1 MKMFLI
7 TRDDARRVD
16 LHELLERAGWGAFAA
31 EEYPVFREHRGP
43 EEAVVTYEEV
53 PALGVRVVGVRGP
66 TPAGLPQWGGLVAL
80 DALGPDGGPLGA
92 AWKLDALKAR
102 LDLSFD
108 EEQLAP
114 LLEVACG
121 EDARRA
127 AVVLRTVTTVA
138 YMEPLLR
145 AVVERF
151 GPDTDRGRYARTML
165 DHIAPDDPAV
175 IARRRAASVPRLEL
189 LLALHEAFHGGDGLL
204 TEALAS
210 RLVDE
215 GVATAEVLAMR
226 GEARRHAGETWRA
239 AIDLL
244 FARHDA
250 AQAVDPEREPDW
262 VGPALDAL
270 HPVLASGRAGPLPVS
285 ALDLLMDRVFVGLP
299 CLKDLLPIA
308 GDAAGAVASRLALLA
323 LRDRDLALARQAA
336 ERALAER
343 PDDVTT
349 YAVGAVALGRER
361 AATEPDALD
370 RLEEA
375 WRRLLQGPIDDV
387 DGALYE
393 LAEGGRFPLGLLERV
408 AELRMR
414 ALKGQ
419 GHSLD
424 LIAFGR
430 EAVERMPWSLS
441 LGTNLGI
448 ALTGLRRHDAAIEAY
463 SRVID
468 QAEQGRIEDAPPAT
482 LSYFNRACERAITG
496 DHEAALDDLEAAI
509 RGDAKWAEAAAED
522 DYFASLRGDPRFE
535 KLCRG
540 EVEKAPV
547 VVEGVLAPVA
557 RVLCG
562 VEASGV
568 SREELG
574 DAIRDAVRGQ
584 PPSPRLARMPQV
596 PEALAQLGRLLAHP
610 DLMITGMMSMELYAA
625 GEQDLAETLAM
636 IAPMAD
642 HAMTRPTATRPT

>member
-92 AWKLDALKAR
+92 AWKLDALRAR

-393 LAEGGRFPLGLLERV
+393 LAEGSDTISACLSKGLGCPVGSILVGDQTTIDRARHKRKMLGGGMRQAGIIAAAALHAFDHHHVDRLAEDHRRASQLAEELAALPIFDFDPASVETNLVYAKLTENALDAQGDAFVWQQLLETVGVRCYAESRTTLRFVTHLDLNDELV
-408 AELRMR
+408 AEAPER
-414 ALKGQ
+414 LK
-419 GHSLD
+419 
-424 LIAFGR
+424 
-430 EAVERMPWSLS
+430 P
-441 LGTNLGI
+441 
-448 ALTGLRRHDAAIEAY
+448 
-463 SRVID
+463 
-468 QAEQGRIEDAPPAT
+468 
-482 LSYFNRACERAITG
+482 
-496 DHEAALDDLEAAI
+496 
-509 RGDAKWAEAAAED
+509 
-522 DYFASLRGDPRFE
+522 
-535 KLCRG
+535 LC
-540 EVEKAPV
+540 A
-547 VVEGVLAPVA
+547 
-557 RVLCG
+557 
-562 VEASGV
+562 
-568 SREELG
+568 
-574 DAIRDAVRGQ
+574 
-584 PPSPRLARMPQV
+584 
-596 PEALAQLGRLLAHP
+596 
-610 DLMITGMMSMELYAA
+610 
-625 GEQDLAETLAM
+625 
-636 IAPMAD
+636 
-642 HAMTRPTATRPT
+642 